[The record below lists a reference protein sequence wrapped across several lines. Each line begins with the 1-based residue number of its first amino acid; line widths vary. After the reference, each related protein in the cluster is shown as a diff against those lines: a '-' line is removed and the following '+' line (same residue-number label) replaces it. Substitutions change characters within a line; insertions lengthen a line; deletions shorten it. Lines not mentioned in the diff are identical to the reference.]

1 MLLTLVCFGLYFF
14 QLGSW
19 TFIDPGETYYTEAAR
34 EMVESHEWIVPH
46 LNYQIYFSKPILTF
60 WLTALSYQALGSV
73 GPFASR
79 LPFAILASILVYAA
93 YYTTRKIS
101 NAKAALVA
109 GLATASAPLLVLM
122 TKTSC
127 IDAAFTTFLNLGLFC
142 SALTIFARMRFTWIG
157 IYLFLGLAVLTKG
170 PAAIVLFLL
179 GTVAFVILERP
190 GFKRLFRWVLCTNPA
205 IGLAIFFA
213 SFLPWYFAVYK
224 ATKGLFIQVF
234 ILYENLAR
242 FAGKTNIHKSNP
254 LYYLPVLAY
263 GIAPWFMLL
272 PQALKATF
280 FAPIKDIWFAGLK
293 ILPGYKTSY
302 RPHAKNMATA
312 KNKSGSKD
320 GADKSGAGKGAGGF
334 SFIDLAKQEELEA
347 PETERLSLFY
357 FATWAL
363 TVIGF
368 FSLSKTKLDT
378 YILPTIAPLAIC
390 LAVTMTRLAEPGDK
404 DDPLKWDKG
413 WLRVVLGMV
422 APLLLAAAAGF
433 GWMTF
438 NTDTM
443 GLASTDYTYIIA
455 ASLLLTGTVY
465 YIMLMRAK
473 EWHHALVFAITAISL
488 TLSFA
493 CPFGLRYFCHQNQD
507 SMAMVCFGLKDATD
521 DICFFGEYRPS
532 VIGYLARPVDT
543 ISSVQ
548 AFVKVDNVPADGLSW
563 GRTPRGRR
571 QLVIADDKSAQQFA
585 SRPELKFVRILK
597 CNDWSCYELTNGY
610 AQGSKTLEEIFKLML
625 YSKTRFDSDNNYGP
639 LTVPLGGGDADWYR
653 VRRFSK

>member
-1 MLLTLVCFGLYFF
+1 
-14 QLGSW
+14 
-19 TFIDPGETYYTEAAR
+19 
-34 EMVESHEWIVPH
+34 MVESHEWVVPH

-60 WLTALSYQALGSV
+60 WLTALSYKALGSV

-79 LPFAILASILVYAA
+79 LPFAILAGVLVYAA
-93 YYTTRKIS
+93 YYTTRRIS
-101 NAKAALVA
+101 NPKAALVA
-109 GLATASAPLLVLM
+109 GLTTASAPLLVLM

-142 SALTIFARMRFTWIG
+142 SALTIFARHRFTWIG

-179 GTVAFVILERP
+179 GTAAFVVLERP
-190 GFKRLFRWVLCTNPA
+190 GFKRLFRWVLSTNPA
-205 IGLAIFFA
+205 PGLAIFFV

-302 RPHAKNMATA
+302 RPHAKQM
-312 KNKSGSKD
+312 
-320 GADKSGAGKGAGGF
+320 KGAQPGAQ
-334 SFIDLAKQEELEA
+334 SQEDRDKLEA
-347 PETERLSLFY
+347 PEVERLSLFY

-390 LAVTMTRLAEPGDK
+390 LAVTMTKLSEPGDK
-404 DDPLKWDKG
+404 TDPLRWDKG

-422 APLLLAAAAGF
+422 APLLVLAAVGF
-433 GWMTF
+433 GWLTF
-438 NTDTM
+438 NTEGM
-443 GLASTDYTYIIA
+443 GLGRTDYTYIFA
-455 ASLLLTGTVY
+455 AALLLTGTAY
-465 YIMLMRAK
+465 YVMLMRAK

-493 CPFGLRYFCHQNQD
+493 CPFGLRLFCHENQD
-507 SMAMVCFGLKDATD
+507 SMAVVCFGLKDVPD

-532 VIGYLARPVDT
+532 VIGYLNRPVDT
-543 ISSVQ
+543 ISTVQ
-548 AFVKVDNVPADGLSW
+548 AFVKVDDVPQDGLSW

-571 QLVIADDKSAQQFA
+571 QLIIANDKSAQQFA

-639 LTVPLGGGDADWYR
+639 LTVPLGGGDADWYKC
-653 VRRFSK
+653 RRYSK